1 MNSFAHVFEMVDFLK
16 DQFPLQQQYNRN
28 HLARFMNLVALVFEM
43 VDFLKDQFQLEQ
55 PRTIV
60 T

>member
-1 MNSFAHVFEMVDFLK
+1 MNSFASVFEMVDFFK
-16 DQFPLQQQYNRN
+16 DQFPLQQQHNRN
-28 HLARFMNLVALVFEM
+28 RLTGFMNSLAHVFEM

-55 PRTIV
+55 KLPIV